1 MIALINRYV
10 TAFGPSGN
18 EDAVRSLLQADL
30 KQLGADTQIDPL
42 GNLSCVHAPGKDKNR
57 TRVLLMAHM
66 DEIGVMVSHIDERG
80 FCRFLPLGGVRAPW
94 CVGAR
99 VRFGNGTIGTIGA
112 EPHEASTALKFDDLY
127 IDIGADDRSAVNVAV
142 GDSACFDRP
151 LEASGQRLIAKS
163 LDDRIGCVVLLETL
177 RRLRSTPHSVA
188 FVFSVQEEMGL
199 RGAGAAAFGFDPHF
213 GIAVD
218 VTRTGDT
225 PKARPMEVALGKGP
239 AIKLRDS
246 GMIADPALVRRLRA
260 AADHAKVAYQL
271 EVLEHGTTDARA
283 IQSARSGVPAGCI
296 SIPCRYV
303 HTPSE
308 MVDMRDVEGA
318 IRLLVDLLGRKL

>member
-1 MIALINRYV
+1 MISLINRYV

-18 EDAVRSLLQADL
+18 EDEVRSLLQADL
-30 KQLGADTQIDPL
+30 KQLGAETQIDAL
-42 GNLSCVHAPGKDKNR
+42 GNLSCLHAPGKEKNR
-57 TRVLLMAHM
+57 SRVLLMAHM
-66 DEIGVMVSHIDERG
+66 DEIGVMVSHIDAQG

-99 VRFGNGTIGTIGA
+99 VRFGNGAIGIIGA
-112 EPHEASTALKFDDLY
+112 EPHEGSTALKFEDLY
-127 IDIGADDRSAVNVAV
+127 IDLGASDQSAVTVNI

-177 RRLRSTPHSVA
+177 RRLRSTPHAVA

-199 RGAGAAAFGFDPHF
+199 RGAGVAAFGFDPDF

-246 GMIADPALVRRLRA
+246 GMIADPALVRSLRA
-260 AADHAKVAYQL
+260 AADHAKVPYQL

-283 IQSARSGVPAGCI
+283 IQTARSGVPAGCI